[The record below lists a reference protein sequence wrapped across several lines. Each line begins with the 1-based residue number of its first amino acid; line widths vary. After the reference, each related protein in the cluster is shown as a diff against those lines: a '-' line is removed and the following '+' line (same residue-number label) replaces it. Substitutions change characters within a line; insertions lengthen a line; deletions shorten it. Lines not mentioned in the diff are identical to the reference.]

1 MVALEFISDQ
11 LRTILAGCSVAMP
24 EEATE
29 RIAALERQLSDANAR
44 LVAEGAARVR
54 FDAELP
60 ALAQAVADLQTRFD
74 EMIVDARAEIP
85 PNAQAQMVDMEKRL
99 VAAQAELRETR
110 KQRDDAVR
118 QADDLATLRDACVR
132 WRKDAYSPRLQ
143 SAIDAF
149 LRTEVGKR

>member
-1 MVALEFISDQ
+1 MVALEFITDQ
-11 LRTILAGCSVAMP
+11 LRSILAGCSVAVP
-24 EEATE
+24 VEATE

-54 FDAELP
+54 LDAELP

-74 EMIVDARAEIP
+74 ELIVDARAEIP
-85 PNAQAQMVDMEKRL
+85 PNAQAQMADMENRL
-99 VAAQAELRETR
+99 ATAQAELGEIR
-110 KQRDDAVR
+110 KQRDEAVR
-118 QADDLATLRDACVR
+118 QAAGLATLRDACVR
-132 WRKDAYSPRLQ
+132 WRKDAYSPRVQ